1 MDLIDNLRSLAAR
14 VDNLL
19 EHTQT
24 EEATKTA
31 FVMPFINALGYNVF
45 DPTEVIPEYTADV
58 GTKKGERVDY
68 AIMKD
73 GRPVMVFECK
83 HAASELTDEHA
94 SQLYRYFT
102 TTDTRFGVLTN
113 GVVYR
118 FFSDLDER
126 NRMDERPFF
135 EFNILN
141 FTPHTVEELKRF
153 TKQSFD
159 LTGTIEAATDLKYT
173 KEIKRVLAD
182 QTRRPYD
189 DFVMFILSQVY
200 KGMRTKAVREQF
212 ADLTKRAFDQFIN
225 DRINDRLKS
234 ALEREEASE
243 SVPEEAESVA
253 ETPDEPEE
261 DRSVVTT
268 MEEIEGYHIV
278 KFVLRDM
285 VDPKRIVM
293 RDQKSFCTVILDDN
307 RNKNICRLWFNSANK
322 QVGIID
328 PSGQRVRRP
337 INTIDDIFGLSEHLR
352 ERLGAILAAER

>member
-19 EHTQT
+19 DHTQT

-68 AIMKD
+68 AVMKD
-73 GRPVMVFECK
+73 GKPVMVFECK
-83 HAASELTDEHA
+83 LAASDLTEDNA

-102 TTDTRFGVLTN
+102 ATDTRFGVLTN
-113 GVVYR
+113 GVLYR
-118 FFSDLDER
+118 FYSDLDQP
-126 NRMDERPFF
+126 NLMDSRPFF

-141 FTPHTVEELKRF
+141 FTPHTIDELKRF

-159 LTGTIEAATDLKYT
+159 LAGTIEAATDLKYT

-182 QTRRPYD
+182 QTRRPYN
-189 DFVMFILSQVY
+189 DFVLFIISEVY
-200 KGMRTKAVREQF
+200 KGRRTKAVREQF

-234 ALEREEASE
+234 ALEREQASE
-243 SVPEEAESVA
+243 PEPAEDSGDEETALMA
-253 ETPDEPEE
+253 ED
-261 DRSVVTT
+261 DSGIVTT
-268 MEEIEGYHIV
+268 IEEVEAYNVV
-278 KFVLRDM
+278 KAILRDM
-285 VDPKRIVM
+285 VDAKRIFM
-293 RDQKSFCTVILDDN
+293 RDQKMFCAVILDDN
-307 RNKNICRLWFNSANK
+307 RNKNICRLWFNSSEK
-322 QVGIID
+322 QVGIVD
-328 PSGQRVRRP
+328 ASGERVRRP
-337 INTIDDIFGLSEHLR
+337 IETVDDIFGLSEHLR
-352 ERLGAILAAER
+352 ERMSALLAADQ

>member
-1 MDLIDNLRSLAAR
+1 MDLIDHLRSIAAR

-19 EHTQT
+19 DHTQT

-31 FVMPFINALGYNVF
+31 FVLPFINALGYNVF

-58 GTKKGERVDY
+58 GIKKGERVDY

-73 GRPVMVFECK
+73 GRPIMVFECK
-83 HAASELTDEHA
+83 HVASELTEENV

-118 FFSDLDER
+118 FYSDLDEP

-141 FTPHTVEELKRF
+141 FTPHTVDELKRF

-159 LTGTIEAATDLKYT
+159 LAGTIEAATDLKYT

-182 QTRRPYD
+182 QTRRPYN
-189 DFVMFILSQVY
+189 DFVLFIISQVY
-200 KGMRTKAVREQF
+200 KGRRTKAVREQF
-212 ADLTKRAFDQFIN
+212 ADLAKRAFDQFIN

-234 ALEREEASE
+234 RPRTGAVVGLRACRSDHRRG
-243 SVPEEAESVA
+243 AA
-253 ETPDEPEE
+253 RR
-261 DRSVVTT
+261 DR
-268 MEEIEGYHIV
+268 G
-278 KFVLRDM
+278 
-285 VDPKRIVM
+285 
-293 RDQKSFCTVILDDN
+293 
-307 RNKNICRLWFNSANK
+307 
-322 QVGIID
+322 
-328 PSGQRVRRP
+328 
-337 INTIDDIFGLSEHLR
+337 
-352 ERLGAILAAER
+352 